1 MAQIDTDAEI
11 YSIRLKEQ
19 ASAPAAVDTGYWAL
33 LAKEGG
39 LYHEDDNQ
47 VEAGPL
53 GTGLT
58 PGGRLTLTTAV
69 PVTTA
74 DVSAA
79 ATLYYT
85 PYIHN
90 MIELF
95 DGARWI
101 PVPFVEVSLSLVG
114 YTASK
119 PYDIWGYLAAGTVA
133 LESTIWTDGTTRATA
148 LAYQNGRLVKN
159 GATTRRYLGTIYINS
174 SGAQTDDSVT
184 KRFVWN
190 YYNRVR
196 KPLLVREGTDA
207 WTYNSPTYRA
217 ANNSTANRVEYVQGV
232 SEDFIKV
239 FIQACIYCDTNVE
252 SGNVGIGIDSTS
264 VNSATLM
271 NEVSLGG
278 SGVAGGYVIRVGT
291 NAEYSGYPG
300 IGYHYIQWLES
311 ARTGTTEF
319 VGDLGT
325 ASVLSGLSAEVMA

>member
-11 YSIRLKEQ
+11 DSIRLKEQ
-19 ASAPAAVDTGYWAL
+19 AAAPAAVDTGYWAL

-74 DVSAA
+74 DVTAA

-85 PYIHN
+85 PYLHN

-101 PVPFVEVSLSLVG
+101 PVPFAEVSLSLVG

-148 LAYQNGRLVKN
+148 LAYQDGRYVKA
-159 GATTRRYLGTIYINS
+159 GTTTRRYLGTIYINS
-174 SGAQTDDSVT
+174 SGAQTDDSLT
-184 KRFVWN
+184 KRCVWN
-190 YYNRVR
+190 YYNRVYR
-196 KPLLVREGTDA
+196 SLYLREATSHSYNGAARSWNNDAAVRV
-207 WTYNSPTYRA
+207 TYVCGVLEDTMNIGLS
-217 ANNSTANRVEYVQGV
+217 AN
-232 SEDFIKV
+232 
-239 FIQACIYCDTNVE
+239 
-252 SGNVGIGIDSTS
+252 IDPIASHT
-264 VNSATLM
+264 VW
-271 NEVSLGG
+271 VSLGFD
-278 SGVAGGYVIRVGT
+278 VT
-291 NAEYSGYPG
+291 NAQSLDTTYPTRVTLPAADALTDYYSGLVMPKN
-300 IGYHYIQWLES
+300 ITTNLAVGYHFWQAVEATS
-311 ARTGTTEF
+311 AAITLTS
-319 VGDLGT
+319 VVILG
-325 ASVLSGLSAEVMA
+325 GLYG